1 MALYG
6 CQGNKQGAAST
17 AVNTEIETD
26 SLVTAPEG
34 VDAAE
39 QVTDSIGTQYA
50 DVALKFINAYK
61 EDCDNR
67 SKGKGIRVFVSES
80 PYVTPG
86 FNSELKKVLNEADK
100 KDPELGLGFDPI
112 FDGQDYPDQG
122 FEVKS
127 VDEKEGYVIVRGKD
141 WKEFT
146 ITIKIANVNGNWLVD
161 GSGII
166 NVPQD
171 KRRKN

>member
-1 MALYG
+1 MKHLIWAFVGVVALSG
-6 CQGNKQGAAST
+6 CQGNKQDAAST

-39 QVTDSIGTQYA
+39 QATDSIGGQYA

-67 SKGKGIRVFVSES
+67 SNGKGIRVFVSES

-86 FNSELKKVLNEADK
+86 LN
-100 KDPELGLGFDPI
+100 L
-112 FDGQDYPDQG
+112 
-122 FEVKS
+122 
-127 VDEKEGYVIVRGKD
+127 
-141 WKEFT
+141 
-146 ITIKIANVNGNWLVD
+146 N
-161 GSGII
+161 
-166 NVPQD
+166 
-171 KRRKN
+171 